1 MALLVWDKVAEKIY
15 ETGTDHGVIYPQK
28 ADGTYDT
35 GVAWNGLTAFTESPS
50 GAEKT
55 DLWADNIKYVSLRSA
70 EDYGGTIECYT
81 YPDEFKPCVGEK
93 QVSAGVNFGQQAR
106 QAFGFVCRTVVGN
119 DTLMNDFGYK
129 IHICYGCTVS
139 PSERSYQTINDSPE
153 AITFSYEFSTT
164 PVPITK
170 EGYTNWKPV
179 SSITIDSTKF
189 TSESDKAKL
198 TALEAKLFGSAS
210 EDATLPTPDEI
221 ITMFA

>member
-1 MALLVWDKVAEKIY
+1 MALLVWDQVAEKIY
-15 ETGTDHGVIYPQK
+15 ETGTDHGVIFPQN
-28 ADGTYDT
+28 ADGTYGN

-81 YPDEFKPCVGEK
+81 YPDEFKPCIGEAEI
-93 QVSAGVNFGQQAR
+93 VSGVNFGQQKR
-106 QAFGFVCRTVVGN
+106 QAFGFVCRTAVGN
-119 DTLMNDFGYK
+119 DTLMNDYGYK

-170 EGYTNWKPV
+170 EGYTNMKPV
-179 SSITIDSTKF
+179 SSITIDATKF
-189 TSESDKAKL
+189 TTTAGQEKL
-198 TALEAKLFGSAS
+198 ATLEALLFGSANA
-210 EDATLPTPDEI
+210 DASLPTPDAI
-221 ITMFA
+221 ITIFA